1 MANLILILNNQL
13 FSPDLIKKN
22 YKEKTSPIIFLKED
36 VELLTYH
43 KFHKHRTILYLSAL
57 RHYKNELE
65 EKKLTVDYYPIQFK
79 ADKKSESIEATLL
92 SSIKKNKI
100 KKVFLYEIE
109 DKFIEKRVLV
119 ALESQK
125 IDFEVWPSPMFLT
138 SREEFKNYL
147 KKSKKPFM
155 KVFYEQQRKRL
166 QILVDKNNDPEGG
179 RWSFDDENRLSL
191 PDRIKPSEIEML
203 KPSALTNEVQ
213 KIVDKNLS
221 DSPGISENF
230 WLAVDR
236 KSAKKWLQKFLTE
249 RFANFGPYED
259 AIPQHSDFLFHSVLT
274 PYLNTGLLTPQDVIT
289 ETLKFAKDNKINIA
303 STEGFIR
310 QIIGWR
316 EFIRGIYQNY
326 SDVQETSNFFKHKK
340 NLTKHWYDGT
350 TGIAPLDF
358 AIRKTVKYG
367 YAHHIERLMVIG
379 SLMLLLEI
387 EPKTAHNW
395 FMEMFVDS
403 SDWVMGPNVY
413 GMTLFSDGGI
423 FATKPYFCGSN
434 YYRKMGGYKASESW
448 CDGVDG
454 LYWSF
459 IEKNKSF
466 FLKNPRMSMMA
477 RTVEKMD
484 PVKKEKIYKAANILR
499 KKLTS

>member
-1 MANLILILNNQL
+1 MSNLLITLNNQL
-13 FSPDLIKKN
+13 FATDYIKKN
-22 YKEKTSPIIFLKED
+22 YKEKDPLIVFLKED
-36 VELLTYH
+36 HELLTYH
-43 KFHKHRTILYLSAL
+43 QFHKHRMILYLSAL
-57 RHYKNELE
+57 RNYKVELE
-65 EKKLTVDYYPIQFK
+65 LKKFKTDYYPLHLDQ
-79 ADKKSESIEATLL
+79 KKKIESFETTVLA
-92 SSIKKNKI
+92 SIKKNKI
-100 KKVFLYEIE
+100 SKVFMFEIE
-109 DKFIEKRVLV
+109 DKFIEKRILD
-119 ALESQK
+119 LLKKSK
-125 IDFEVWPSPMFLT
+125 IDHVIWPSPMFLT
-138 SREEFKNYL
+138 SRDEFQNYL

-166 QILVDKNNDPEGG
+166 NILVDKKNEPDGG
-179 RWSFDDENRLSL
+179 QWSFDAENRLPL
-191 PDRIKPSEIEML
+191 PERIKPSEIEYL
-203 KPSALTNEVQ
+203 KPSKITQEVQ
-213 KIVDKNLS
+213 LLVHDNFSKH
-221 DSPGISENF
+221 PGESENF

-236 KSAKKWLQKFLTE
+236 ASAKKWLTKFLKE

-274 PYLNTGLLTPQDVIT
+274 PYLNTGLITPTEVVI
-289 ETLKFAKDNKINIA
+289 ETLAFAKENKINIA

-316 EFIRGIYQNY
+316 EFIRGIYQNF
-326 SDVQETSNFFKHKK
+326 SEKQESGNFFNHKK
-340 NLTKHWYDGT
+340 KLTPHWYEGN

-387 EPKTAHNW
+387 EPKAGHDW

-434 YYRKMGGYKASESW
+434 YYRKMGGYKASEAW

-454 LYWSF
+454 LYWGF
-459 IEKNKSF
+459 IEKNKAF

-477 RTVEKMD
+477 RTVEKMA
-484 PVKKEKIYKAANILR
+484 PEKKEKIYKAADVLR
-499 KKLTS
+499 KKLTQ